1 VEKVCSRCKVSKDAG
16 EFSKLQWWCKSCCAA
31 YRAARKKEAAVYN
44 AAYRRGEGPRGLI
57 TRMEWLLGRQRRKAK
72 DEGYAPPDTTPE
84 EMVKMWEDQK
94 GRCAITG
101 RPITLFNCHISHDH
115 DTGKVHGFVL
125 NHVNTLEGHIK
136 DLTREEILVIY
147 DFYRPAPKP
156 TSPQPI

>member
-1 VEKVCSRCKVSKDAG
+1 MEEKRCSKCKVLKDVG
-16 EFSKLQWWCKSCCAA
+16 EFHKSRIGKYGVHSWCKACV
-31 YRAARKKEAAVYN
+31 AVYSL
-44 AAYRRGEGPRGLI
+44 AYYTVCYQGTGPKGLI
-57 TRMEWLLGRQRRKAK
+57 TRMKYLFESQCRVA
-72 DEGYAPPDTTPE
+72 ENYAPPDTTPE